1 MGKIKTSRIWKISD
15 EDFQNLLNSSISY
28 SDILRKL
35 NFDAKTGGAYKTL
48 KARINESNF
57 NTELFDIHRKNH
69 YKTNLIKKDKS
80 KIDDI
85 LTINSNY
92 SRTALK
98 KRLISE
104 NIIDYKCSLCS
115 IIDAWNG
122 NPLSLQLDHINGIN
136 NDNRL
141 ENLRFLCPNCHSQT
155 DSYAG
160 KKLKTLHRCLDCGKN
175 ISKISTRCKCCSS
188 KLNGKKQRKYDI
200 SKEELINLIK
210 QYPMI
215 KVGEILGVS
224 DNAIRKRCKTLE
236 IDYKNL

>member
-1 MGKIKTSRIWKISD
+1 MNKIKTSRIWKITD
-15 EDFQNLLNSSISY
+15 ENFQNLLDSSISY

-48 KARINESNF
+48 KSRINGGDF
-57 NTELFDIHRKNH
+57 NTELFDINRKNH
-69 YKTNLIKKDKS
+69 YKTNLRKDKS
-80 KIDDI
+80 KIDNI
-85 LTINSNY
+85 LTLNSNY

-104 NIIDYKCSLCS
+104 NIMDYKCSLCS
-115 IIDAWNG
+115 IIDVWNG
-122 NPLSLQLDHINGIN
+122 NPISLQLDHINGIN

-155 DSYAG
+155 DNYAG

-175 ISKISTRCKCCSS
+175 ISKISTRCKCCAS
-188 KLNGKKQRKYDI
+188 KINGKKQRRYDI
-200 SKEELINLIK
+200 SKEELINLIN
-210 QYPMI
+210 QYPMT

-224 DNAIRKRCKTLE
+224 DNAIRKRCKTLG

>member
-1 MGKIKTSRIWKISD
+1 MGKIKTSRIWKISNG
-15 EDFQNLLNSSISY
+15 DFQNLLDSSISY
-28 SDILRKL
+28 SEILRKL

-48 KARINESNF
+48 KVRINEGDF
-57 NTELFDIHRKNH
+57 DTELFDINRKNH
-69 YKTNLIKKDKS
+69 YKTNLRKDKS

-98 KRLISE
+98 KRLIFE

-115 IIDAWNG
+115 IIDVWNE
-122 NPLSLQLDHINGIN
+122 NPISLQLDHINGIN

-155 DSYAG
+155 DNYAG

-175 ISKISTRCKCCSS
+175 ISKISTRCKCCAS
-188 KLNGKKQRKYDI
+188 KINGKKQRRYDI
-200 SKEELINLIK
+200 SKEELTTLIK
-210 QYPMI
+210 QYPMT

-224 DNAIRKRCKTLE
+224 DNAVRKRCKKLE

>member
-1 MGKIKTSRIWKISD
+1 MGKIKTSRIWKISN
-15 EDFQNLLNSSISY
+15 EDFQNLLDSSISY
-28 SDILRKL
+28 SEILRKL

-48 KARINESNF
+48 KARINEGDF
-57 NTELFDIHRKNH
+57 DTELFDINRKNH
-69 YKTNLIKKDKS
+69 YKTNLRKDKS

-98 KRLISE
+98 KRLIFE

-115 IIDAWNG
+115 IIDVWNE
-122 NPLSLQLDHINGIN
+122 NPISLQLDHINGIN

-155 DSYAG
+155 DNYAG

-175 ISKISTRCKCCSS
+175 ISKISTRCKCCAS
-188 KLNGKKQRKYDI
+188 KINGKKQRRYDI
-200 SKEELINLIK
+200 SKEELIILIK
-210 QYPMI
+210 QYPMT

-224 DNAIRKRCKTLE
+224 DNAIRKRCKRLE

>member
-1 MGKIKTSRIWKISD
+1 MGKIKTSRIWKISNG
-15 EDFQNLLNSSISY
+15 DFQNLLDSSISY
-28 SDILRKL
+28 SEILRKL

-48 KARINESNF
+48 KARINEGDF
-57 NTELFDIHRKNH
+57 DTELFDINRKNH
-69 YKTNLIKKDKS
+69 YKTNLRKDKS

-98 KRLISE
+98 KRLIFE

-115 IIDAWNG
+115 IIDVWNE
-122 NPLSLQLDHINGIN
+122 NPISLQLDHINGIN

-155 DSYAG
+155 DNYAG

-175 ISKISTRCKCCSS
+175 ISKISTRCKCCAS
-188 KLNGKKQRKYDI
+188 KINGKKQRRYDI
-200 SKEELINLIK
+200 SKEELTTLIK
-210 QYPMI
+210 QYPMT

-224 DNAIRKRCKTLE
+224 DNAVRKRCKKLE

>member
-1 MGKIKTSRIWKISD
+1 MGKIKTSRIWKISN
-15 EDFQNLLNSSISY
+15 EDFQNLLDSSISY
-28 SDILRKL
+28 SEILRKL

-48 KARINESNF
+48 RARINEGDF
-57 NTELFDIHRKNH
+57 DTELFDINRKNH
-69 YKTNLIKKDKS
+69 YKTNLRKDKS

-98 KRLISE
+98 KRLIFE

-115 IIDAWNG
+115 IIDVWNE
-122 NPLSLQLDHINGIN
+122 NPISLQLDHINGIN

-155 DSYAG
+155 DNYAG

-175 ISKISTRCKCCSS
+175 ISKISTRCKCCAS
-188 KLNGKKQRKYDI
+188 KINGKKQRRYDI
-200 SKEELINLIK
+200 SKEELIILIK
-210 QYPMI
+210 QYPMT

-224 DNAIRKRCKTLE
+224 DNAVRKRCKKLE